1 MQLTGKH
8 ILDAAPQKVW
18 SMLMDTD
25 TLARIVPGI
34 SRLEKT
40 GDNSFKSVLEIKLGP
55 VSSSFTGNLQLE
67 EITEQKGFTIKV
79 QQNSKIGNANAAI
92 KIDLLQVDTSNTEI
106 SFNGDVRMTGVLA
119 NMGQRVMGGVANTLT
134 KQFFANF
141 EKELRAQPPVA
152 GS

>member
-1 MQLTGKH
+1 MGKH
-8 ILDAAPQKVW
+8 VVDAAPEKVW
-18 SMLMDTD
+18 AMLMDTD

-34 SRLEKT
+34 SKLEKT
-40 GDNSFKSVLEIKLGP
+40 GDNIFKSIIEIKLGP
-55 VSSSFTGNLQLE
+55 VSGSFTGNLQLE

-92 KIDLLQVDTSNTEI
+92 KIDLTQVDTAQTEI
-106 SFNGDVRMTGVLA
+106 AFNGDVKMTGLLA

-141 EKELRAQPPVA
+141 EKELKAQSPA
-152 GS
+152 GTS